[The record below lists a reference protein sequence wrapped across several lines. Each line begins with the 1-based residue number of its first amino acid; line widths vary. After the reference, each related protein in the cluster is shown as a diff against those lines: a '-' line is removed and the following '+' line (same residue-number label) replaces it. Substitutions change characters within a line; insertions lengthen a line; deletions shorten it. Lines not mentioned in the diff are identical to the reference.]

1 MICPG
6 KRYSHSVHMEE
17 AEQHKVWIISANY
30 VPMLKYCCLW
40 QSNCKLSE
48 WSEKMAVRS
57 RIFCR
62 IKLRPFNSFNTEMK
76 YPLLSALFHPLF
88 QRFADRPVVE
98 IREYEIVFLTGSVT
112 LDNLQRSI
120 QQFHLERHFCLV
132 RLDNIHFSPF
142 TSTMLLLVSS
152 LMSTKERAVKLAK
165 TKMSRI

>member
-1 MICPG
+1 M
-6 KRYSHSVHMEE
+6 K
-17 AEQHKVWIISANY
+17 KW
-30 VPMLKYCCLW
+30 
-40 QSNCKLSE
+40 LSE
-48 WSEKMAVRS
+48 AGFSVELNYARLIV
-57 RIFCR
+57 
-62 IKLRPFNSFNTEMK
+62 LNTEMK

-120 QQFHLERHFCLV
+120 QQFHLERTFVLY

>member
-1 MICPG
+1 
-6 KRYSHSVHMEE
+6 
-17 AEQHKVWIISANY
+17 
-30 VPMLKYCCLW
+30 
-40 QSNCKLSE
+40 
-48 WSEKMAVRS
+48 MAVRS

-112 LDNLQRSI
+112 LDNLQRST

-132 RLDNIHFSPF
+132 PFGQYPLLTIHFYD
-142 TSTMLLLVSS
+142 V
-152 LMSTKERAVKLAK
+152 A
-165 TKMSRI
+165 IG

>member
-1 MICPG
+1 
-6 KRYSHSVHMEE
+6 
-17 AEQHKVWIISANY
+17 
-30 VPMLKYCCLW
+30 
-40 QSNCKLSE
+40 
-48 WSEKMAVRS
+48 
-57 RIFCR
+57 
-62 IKLRPFNSFNTEMK
+62 MK

-98 IREYEIVFLTGSVT
+98 IREYEIVFLTGVSNSFTWNGTFV
-112 LDNLQRSI
+112 LY
-120 QQFHLERHFCLV
+120 

>member
-57 RIFCR
+57 QIFCR

-132 RLDNIHFSPF
+132 PFGQYPLLTIHFYD
-142 TSTMLLLVSS
+142 V
-152 LMSTKERAVKLAK
+152 A
-165 TKMSRI
+165 IG

>member
-112 LDNLQRSI
+112 LDNLQRS
-120 QQFHLERHFCLV
+120 FVLY